1 MACVGDVIKSAI
13 NSAAV
18 AFETA
23 WGDVGTYVAPSG
35 NVDVA
40 LTAGGVNGD
49 VTQIL
54 GVRANRDKR
63 SFWVSTQPNWPPAGG
78 PNVKC
83 QMLYRGQYWQIQNTV
98 NDDGIG
104 LRYELQCVLTTG
116 LSVQA

>member
-1 MACVGDVIKSAI
+1 MACVGDTIKQAI
-13 NSAAV
+13 STAAL

-23 WGDVGTYVAPSG
+23 WGDVGTYISPAG

-54 GVRANRDKR
+54 GVRSNRDKR
-63 SFWVSTQPNWPPAGG
+63 SFWVSKQTNFPPAGG
-78 PNVKC
+78 PNAKHQV
-83 QMLYRGQYWQIQNTV
+83 LYRGQTWQIQNTV

-104 LRYELQCVLTTG
+104 IRYELQCVLTTG